1 MIAIVHLSWG
11 YSIAVPVAK
20 LSAVLAA
27 LTEYP
32 RVDSAYLDGREQYYL
47 TAKQDA
53 PRVTLVAA
61 LDPAPKTDEE

>member
-20 LSAVLAA
+20 LSAVLAV

-32 RVDSAYLDGREQYYL
+32 RVDSSYIDGREHYYL
-47 TAKQDA
+47 TDKQDA
-53 PRVTLVAA
+53 PRVVLVPA
-61 LDPAPKTDEE
+61 LDPAPKPE